1 MERIQKTV
9 QSEMNR
15 WFKRGNIGQ
24 VLIDREAT
32 GRTLSPGDLDRWL
45 NETTAPF
52 YTDQACDLVSMSQRP
67 SLGLRIVS
75 IEAESIVPKCALLER
90 EREREREREIGSG
103 IYSERHTRH
112 LLLLQR
118 AAVKVVIHIG
128 LVMTVIVG
136 RFSSRLTTSFL
147 PRLR

>member
-1 MERIQKTV
+1 MSVDKKMERIQNAV
-9 QSEMNR
+9 QSEMDR

-90 EREREREREIGSG
+90 ERERERERLAVGYIQRG
-103 IYSERHTRH
+103 IRDTCSYCS
-112 LLLLQR
+112 
-118 AAVKVVIHIG
+118 A
-128 LVMTVIVG
+128 
-136 RFSSRLTTSFL
+136 
-147 PRLR
+147 LR